1 MHVLVRS
8 CAQPGG
14 APLCEGSGVLAVLRV
29 AAPLG
34 LSCAST
40 RACMTDEEDGVERNH
55 ASSEEEAELIILGG
69 PSDDDNEPLSKRP
82 RKRLRTEAR

>member
-1 MHVLVRS
+1 
-8 CAQPGG
+8 
-14 APLCEGSGVLAVLRV
+14 
-29 AAPLG
+29 
-34 LSCAST
+34 
-40 RACMTDEEDGVERNH
+40 MTDEEDGVERNH